1 MHPKALLDACADLV
15 RLVLQFEHP
24 ADAVVSRYFRE
35 HRSLGP
41 RERATLAET
50 AFAVLRKKLL
60 FEQLARSGSGPKERK
75 LAILGFHGDRNYIK
89 SALDDNEKKWLDAA
103 TSVRPDELMAHHR
116 HNLPA
121 PSWIT
126 PSQPIKPEYFF
137 SFLFS

>member
-75 LAILGFHGDRNYIK
+75 LAILGVFGARGCV
-89 SALDDNEKKWLDAA
+89 AA
-103 TSVRPDELMAHHR
+103 GLNDTGPPPPQ
-116 HNLPA
+116 PA
-121 PSWIT
+121 RVDGAGFAG
-126 PSQPIKPEYFF
+126 PIG
-137 SFLFS
+137 